1 MSDNSNKTHPN
12 KNFRYIILFINTIM
26 SRRSKRRRSKNTS
39 KRRRSKNTSKR
50 RRSKHKGGGIVKKKC
65 VLSTQCNKDE
75 TCSHAGR
82 PFGIALGLGDGFC
95 ESKDNSCSI
104 L

>member
-1 MSDNSNKTHPN
+1 MSDNSN

-39 KRRRSKNTSKR
+39 KRRTSKR
-50 RRSKHKGGGIVKKKC
+50 RRSNNISKHKGGGIFKKKC
-65 VLSTQCNKDE
+65 FVNTQCDE
-75 TCSHAGR
+75 QNGEKCDKGWR
-82 PFGIALGLGDGFC
+82 PFGIAWGIGDGFC
-95 ESKDNSCSI
+95 KGKDNSCSI

>member
-1 MSDNSNKTHPN
+1 MSDNSN

>member
-39 KRRRSKNTSKR
+39 KRRRSKNTSK
-50 RRSKHKGGGIVKKKC
+50 HKGGGIVKKKC

-82 PFGIALGLGDGFC
+82 PFGIALGLGYGFC

>member
-1 MSDNSNKTHPN
+1 M
-12 KNFRYIILFINTIM
+12 Y
-26 SRRSKRRRSKNTS
+26 RRSKRRRSKNTS

-82 PFGIALGLGDGFC
+82 PFGIALGLGYGFC
-95 ESKDNSCSI
+95 ESKNNSCSI